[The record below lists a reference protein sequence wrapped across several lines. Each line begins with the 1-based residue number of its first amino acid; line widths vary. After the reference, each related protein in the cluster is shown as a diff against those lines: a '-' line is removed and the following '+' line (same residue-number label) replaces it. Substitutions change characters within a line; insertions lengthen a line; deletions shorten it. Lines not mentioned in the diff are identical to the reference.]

1 MSSHEP
7 QSEPQREYSLFAA
20 FLSYL
25 VPGMGQ
31 IYSGRIA
38 KGLLFLVCLYGMFFY
53 GMALSDW
60 SNVYLPRLGPIS
72 VFGKEVDEPFAAI
85 AHRPQFAG
93 QFWIGI
99 AAWPAIWQY
108 YHHDSNLFQVVT
120 KKGEVFTGVEV
131 EKNEE
136 WLVLRDGATEHKIRR
151 EDIPEGGRT
160 QVAPLLGSYQRTP
173 SLDRLND
180 LQRNGSKAWD
190 LAWVYTVIAG
200 VLNVLVIYD
209 AFAGPA
215 FLVGEEHEESEKAEA
230 TTA

>member
-1 MSSHEP
+1 MSQEAHNEP
-7 QSEPQREYSLFAA
+7 PREYSLFAA

-31 IYSGRIA
+31 IYSGRIG
-38 KGLLFLVCLYGMFFY
+38 KGVLFLVCLYGMFFY
-53 GMALSDW
+53 GMWLSDW
-60 SNVYLPRLGPIS
+60 SNVYLPRLGPIT
-72 VFGKEVDEPFAAI
+72 VFGKEIDEPMASI

-108 YHHDSNLFQVVT
+108 YHFNDENQV
-120 KKGEVFTGVEV
+120 G
-131 EKNEE
+131 
-136 WLVLRDGATEHKIRR
+136 
-151 EDIPEGGRT
+151 
-160 QVAPLLGSYQRTP
+160 PLLGNYQRTP
-173 SLDRLND
+173 NWERLNE
-180 LQRNGSKAWD
+180 LQRNGSKIWD

-215 FLVGEEHEESEKAEA
+215 FLPGEQREEA
-230 TTA
+230 TVPEVTSV